1 MLPRAPAAIVFDMDG
16 LLFDTETLYARA
28 IMSAATELGCG
39 MTTELFHR
47 FVGTPWQENRRQMIA
62 HYGEAYPA
70 DELRV
75 AWIRHFDVLVA
86 VELDLK
92 AGALELL
99 ATLDEIGLPRAIA
112 TSSSHATVRHHLT
125 AHDLTARFHE
135 IVAQGDY
142 ASAKPA
148 PDPFLRAAERLKVDP
163 RDCLALED
171 SLNGVRSASAA
182 GMMTIMVP
190 DLIQPTDEIR
200 GLCTLVVSSLHE
212 VRDLIVATLLPS
224 RPEFAAASS

>member
-1 MLPRAPAAIVFDMDG
+1 MLPRPPAAVVFDMDG
-16 LLFDTETLYARA
+16 LLFDTEALYARA
-28 IMSAATELGCG
+28 IVSAAAELGCG
-39 MTTELFHR
+39 MTTELFQR
-47 FVGTPWQENRRQMIA
+47 FVGTPWRENRRQMIL
-62 HYGEAYPA
+62 HYGETYPA
-70 DELRV
+70 DELRL
-75 AWIRHFDVLVA
+75 AWMRHFDGLA
-86 VELDLK
+86 AAELALK

-99 ATLDEIGLPRAIA
+99 ATLDEMDLPRAIA
-112 TSSSHATVRHHLT
+112 TSSSHATVRHHLS

-200 GLCTLVVSSLHE
+200 GLCTLVVASLHE
-212 VRDLIVATLLPS
+212 VRALFIRRD
-224 RPEFAAASS
+224 